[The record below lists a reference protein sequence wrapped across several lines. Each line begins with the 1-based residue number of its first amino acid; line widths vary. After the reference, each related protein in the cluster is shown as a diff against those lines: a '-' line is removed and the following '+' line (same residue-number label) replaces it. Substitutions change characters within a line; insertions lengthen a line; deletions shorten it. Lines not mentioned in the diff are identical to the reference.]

1 VLTDFG
7 EVGVRGGFGGH
18 RRVTVGEGERA
29 KAQVMATVTD
39 GEAVGVVF
47 ACLRV
52 TSLAASRQDPVRG
65 APGMRA
71 WRMQNLQIM
80 LFKVVAPTH
89 YLCKERTR

>member
-52 TSLAASRQDPVRG
+52 TSLAAFRQDPVRELLVCELG
-65 APGMRA
+65 G
-71 WRMQNLQIM
+71 
-80 LFKVVAPTH
+80 
-89 YLCKERTR
+89 CKTCKSCCLKL